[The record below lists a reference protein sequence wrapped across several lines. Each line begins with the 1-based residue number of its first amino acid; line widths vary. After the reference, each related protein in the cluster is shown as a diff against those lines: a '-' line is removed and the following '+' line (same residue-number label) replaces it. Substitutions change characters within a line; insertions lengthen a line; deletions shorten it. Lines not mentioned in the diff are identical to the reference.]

1 MKNYF
6 DVIHFRSAFFW
17 WRLWE
22 NGSRVFATTTATTST
37 TPLPLSIALTS
48 ICGQCIRTFA
58 VVSYPAT
65 LFVKANEETK
75 EKRGRQAGRKQV

>member
-17 WRLWE
+17 WRLCE
-22 NGSRVFATTTATTST
+22 NGSRVFATTTAKTST
-37 TPLPLSIALTS
+37 TPLPLPIALTS